1 MFKILYCDI
10 SKVKLG
16 TVENLELPKLRKEYV
31 LKITDEKRKIQSI
44 LVWKLLEYAL
54 SSFNLTNF
62 EFFQDK
68 SGKWSLE
75 NGEKI
80 NFSLTHSHN
89 IVAVAVSDEG
99 SVGLDVEKI
108 SEKIV
113 PTKKLYT
120 ANEINTTLKA
130 YPNFNIEEILTFL
143 WTKKESAFKSN
154 INYGFYTEKI
164 TDEAKNRY
172 ILTVCSEYSAE
183 VEQINIDKIV

>member
-1 MFKILYCDI
+1 MLKILYCDI